1 MPDIV
6 FEHVHK
12 RYGDHEA
19 IHDLS
24 LEIRDGEFFVIL
36 GESGAGKTTTLKMLA
51 GVEPVTSG
59 TILLDGRP
67 IQNLTPEERDC
78 AMVFESYALYPHLSV
93 HENIAFPLR
102 APGRQI
108 PKDQIDESVLRA
120 ARMLGIDLYLD
131 RKPGA
136 LSGGQR
142 QRVAL
147 GRALVRRPA
156 VFLLDE
162 PLSHL
167 DARLRNKMRTEIK
180 TMRESFGTTI
190 VYVTHDY
197 SEALALG
204 DRIAILHQGRV
215 EQVGTPTQVYHRP
228 RNRRVAESLGDP
240 PMNFLP
246 GKLTLNADG
255 PMFEAAVCRIPL
267 LASPHLQKSAGR
279 EVCMGIRPQHLRL
292 ERTRH
297 NSPFNLL
304 SKVFVCELLGDRAVV
319 SVEVASRLFMVLCAP
334 DQAYGMDEPV
344 YLTWA
349 PEHMYL
355 FLEGSGETILG
366 ELSQFLEQE
375 ATKMGLSPSG
385 PAGDV

>member
-6 FEHVHK
+6 FEHVEK
-12 RYGDHEA
+12 RYGEHEA

-24 LEIRDGEFFVIL
+24 LEIHDGEFFVIL
-36 GESGAGKTTTLKMLA
+36 GESGAGKTTTLKMIA

-59 TILLDGRP
+59 TILLGSRP
-67 IQNLTPEERDC
+67 IQDLTPEERDC
-78 AMVFESYALYPHLSV
+78 AMVFETYALYPHLSV
-93 HENIAFPLR
+93 YENIAFPLR
-102 APGRQI
+102 APGRRI
-108 PKDQIDESVLRA
+108 PNDQIDRSVLRV
-120 ARMLGIDLYLD
+120 ARMLGIDPYMD

-167 DARLRNKMRTEIK
+167 DARLRNQMRTEIK
-180 TMRESFGTTI
+180 TMRESFGSTI

-215 EQVGTPTQVYHRP
+215 EQVGAPSQVYHRP

-240 PMNFLP
+240 PMNFLS
-246 GKLTLNADG
+246 GRLALGADS
-255 PMFEAAVCRIPL
+255 PTFESAVGRLPL
-267 LASPHLQKSAGR
+267 SASPRLQKSSGR
-279 EVCMGIRPQHLRL
+279 EVCLGIRPQHLRL
-292 ERTRH
+292 DRTRP
-297 NSPFNLL
+297 NSAFSLP
-304 SKVFVCELLGDRAVV
+304 SKVFVCEVLGDHAVV
-319 SVEVASRLFMVLCAP
+319 SVQVADRLFMVLCSP
-334 DQAYGMDEPV
+334 DQTYGMDEPV

-355 FLEGSGETILG
+355 FAEGTGETLLG
-366 ELSQFLEQE
+366 
-375 ATKMGLSPSG
+375 
-385 PAGDV
+385 GDV